1 MAATAGPD
9 IVDNGL
15 VLALDA
21 ADQNSFRGE
30 ATTNYYTTPET
41 LTSGRT
47 GTSSGGNYTD
57 FTTGGPN
64 NGRFTR
70 WVRDTALSR
79 NNDWDWEINYSNT
92 GLSVGQT
99 LNVSFYARC
108 PNGTLSSIVLRNP
121 DAQGGTFNL
130 DTTWRRFNVNLTY
143 GGDYTSTPFF
153 RFNRGHS
160 AAYVNGATY
169 DLANIQIETKSYATT
184 FTTGTRG
191 TTVAT
196 GGGWADLTMTGNN
209 GELIN
214 GVRESSDNLGSLSF
228 DGTNDRVECAHN
240 STLNITSSIT
250 MESWIYP
257 TAYKTTGG
265 GGGMII
271 TKLSYYMELAG
282 SGVVRLYF
290 YGLSSEGYHNGT
302 VNVPLNTWSH
312 IVGVRDQIN
321 NLVRIYVNGSLDRE
335 ISSITGNI
343 SSNTTAVTIGSYSGS
358 SYEYTGRI
366 ANTKIYN
373 RALTATEVQK
383 NFNETRSRFGI

>member
-1 MAATAGPD
+1 
-9 IVDNGL
+9 
-15 VLALDA
+15 
-21 ADQNSFRGE
+21 
-30 ATTNYYTTPET
+30 
-41 LTSGRT
+41 
-47 GTSSGGNYTD
+47 
-57 FTTGGPN
+57 
-64 NGRFTR
+64 
-70 WVRDTALSR
+70 
-79 NNDWDWEINYSNT
+79 
-92 GLSVGQT
+92 
-99 LNVSFYARC
+99 
-108 PNGTLSSIVLRNP
+108 
-121 DAQGGTFNL
+121 
-130 DTTWRRFNVNLTY
+130 
-143 GGDYTSTPFF
+143 
-153 RFNRGHS
+153 
-160 AAYVNGATY
+160 
-169 DLANIQIETKSYATT
+169 
-184 FTTGTRG
+184 
-191 TTVAT
+191 
-196 GGGWADLTMTGNN
+196 
-209 GELIN
+209 
-214 GVRESSDNLGSLSF
+214 
-228 DGTNDRVECAHN
+228 
-240 STLNITSSIT
+240 